1 MAYLKCTPIN
11 RSIVTES
18 ITTMGKQLWYGI
30 KSIFDADTYFDDD
43 EAFRK
48 YMDNKREQF
57 DQYFKLSP
65 VLQRKLEGWIK
76 KIPDVLLLS
85 PSEMRQF
92 LSASNSEQRY
102 TGSTTDGS
110 GYASSY
116 EYNERNEVSTQRK
129 ARRSNGFNSFTN
141 ATCSY
146 LLPIGGKQALLFFT
160 FDSDEIKVAQVIT
173 RNKYSSGG
181 MSSGIQAV
189 KIPEWNTVQPVEYLR

>member
-30 KSIFDADTYFDDD
+30 KSLFDADTYFDDD
-43 EAFRK
+43 EAFKK

-57 DQYFKLSP
+57 DQYFQISP
-65 VLQRKLEGWIK
+65 VLQRKLEGWVK
-76 KIPDVLLLS
+76 RIPDVLLLS
-85 PSEMRQF
+85 PSEMKQF

-102 TGSTTDGS
+102 TGNTSDGS
-110 GYASSY
+110 GYSTSY

-129 ARRSNGFNSFTN
+129 ARRSNGFNSITN

-160 FDSDEIKVAQVIT
+160 FDSDEIKVVQVIA
-173 RNKYSSGG
+173 RNRYSSGG
-181 MSSGIQAV
+181 MSSGLQAV

>member
-18 ITTMGKQLWYGI
+18 ITTFGRQLWYGI
-30 KSIFDADTYFDDD
+30 KTLFDADTYFDND

-57 DQYFKLSP
+57 DSSFKISP
-65 VLQRKLEGWIK
+65 VLQRKLEGWVK
-76 KIPDVLLLS
+76 RIPDVLLLS

-102 TGSTTDGS
+102 AGGSNSGN
-110 GYASSY
+110 GYATSY
-116 EYNERNEVSTQRK
+116 EYNERNEVSIQRK
-129 ARRSNGFNSFTN
+129 ARISNGFNSLTN

-173 RNKYSSGG
+173 RNKYSAGG
-181 MSSGIQAV
+181 MASGLQAV

>member
-57 DQYFKLSP
+57 DQYFQISP

-76 KIPDVLLLS
+76 RIPDVLLLS
-85 PSEMRQF
+85 PSEMKQF
-92 LSASNSEQRY
+92 LSASNTEQRSY
-102 TGSTTDGS
+102 GS
-110 GYASSY
+110 SSY
-116 EYNERNEVSTQRK
+116 GNGYDTSYDYNERNEVSTQRK
-129 ARRSNGFNSFTN
+129 ARRSNGFNSITN

-146 LLPIGGKQALLFFT
+146 LFPIGGKQALLFFT

-181 MSSGIQAV
+181 MSSGLQAV
-189 KIPEWNTVQPVEYLR
+189 KIPEWNSVQPVEYLR

>member
-1 MAYLKCTPIN
+1 MAYLKCTPIT

-30 KSIFDADTYFDDD
+30 KSIFDVDTYFDDD

-57 DQYFKLSP
+57 DQCFQISP

-102 TGSTTDGS
+102 TGSTSDGS

-160 FDSDEIKVAQVIT
+160 FDSDEIKVAQVIA
-173 RNKYSSGG
+173 RNRYSSGG
-181 MSSGIQAV
+181 MSSGLQAV

>member
-1 MAYLKCTPIN
+1 MAYLKCTPIT

-57 DQYFKLSP
+57 DQYFQISP

-102 TGSTTDGS
+102 TGSTSDGS

-146 LLPIGGKQALLFFT
+146 LLPTGGKQALLFFT

-181 MSSGIQAV
+181 MSSGLQAV